1 MPKIPSSPIKA
12 MHSRQRTI
20 AQFEAAV
27 RILGTRVGAK
37 NINVAGTPIS
47 AFRTQHV
54 AILERIDAGSV
65 EVVTRRGQP
74 FLILGLHQVIALVSN
89 RHATRTVREVF
100 ATLPT
105 VPPSSTRPRYT
116 SVQRKSP
123 HRMR

>member
-74 FLILGLHQVIALVSN
+74 FLILG
-89 RHATRTVREVF
+89 

-105 VPPSSTRPRYT
+105 VPPSSTRPRHT